1 MDAPTI
7 SIKIKGL
14 QAVDAL
20 NTLGGLK
27 INGANALVGL
37 GGMEGNRAAL
47 AGKGLMMREME
58 MEGNRM
64 LLQQAKAASMA
75 KANVAQATAVGAKS
89 AATGT
94 AKAAGAAGT
103 AGVTMFGSKGLGT
116 LWLGGLGP
124 WLVLTSLGLAATGIY
139 FYLRAQRMMHE
150 NGGSDRDVYDRD
162 EP

>member
-20 NTLGGLK
+20 NNLGGLK
-27 INGANALVGL
+27 INGANALLRMG
-37 GGMEGNRAAL
+37 EIEANRAAL
-47 AGKGLMMREME
+47 AGKGAMMREME

-64 LLQQAKAASMA
+64 LLQAKGAGAAKTS
-75 KANVAQATAVGAKS
+75 VAATTTNAVAGGAKS
-89 AATGT
+89 AAVGT
-94 AKAAGAAGT
+94 TKVAGAAPVG
-103 AGVTMFGSKGLGT
+103 ATMFGSKGLGA

-150 NGGSDRDVYDRD
+150 NAGFDRD
-162 EP
+162 EADET